1 MSTAMM
7 ILPKVW
13 ATASVS
19 AAARA
24 VNERKGPHSLRL
36 VQAYAKPV
44 AVPVVQVPLRVQ
56 PEMAFYRKYTEGMLR
71 RYAKLSL
78 ESGRVPSLLGR
89 EMFRGNVTSCRVN
102 AFDDVVI
109 FVHDVANCME
119 KLGKGQQHLIRRIA
133 VEEYTLG
140 ETAAMLG
147 IPLRT
152 VNRRYAEALDRL
164 TRLFLD
170 RELMH
175 PLSSTV
181 QDA

>member
-1 MSTAMM
+1 MSTAMV

-36 VQAYAKPV
+36 VQAYAEP
-44 AVPVVQVPLRVQ
+44 VPVVQTPLRVQ

-78 ESGRVPSLLGR
+78 EGGRVPSLLGR
-89 EMFRGNVTSCRVN
+89 EMFRGNVTSCKVS

-109 FVHDVANCME
+109 YVHDVAKCME
-119 KLGKGQQHLIRRIA
+119 MLGKGQQHLIRRIA

-152 VNRRYAEALDRL
+152 VIRRYAEALDRL

-175 PLSSTV
+175 PLNSAV
-181 QDA
+181 KDA